1 GDNPDQG
8 GLRDPYN
15 KYDHMDMNKDGFI
28 NTVDIPEVAA
38 IFGPTMPPGVIVQG
52 DVGPAMKGSVG
63 WAHEEADG
71 TIGIPDDILGMAAQ
85 FGQNC

>member
-1 GDNPDQG
+1 
-8 GLRDPYN
+8 
-15 KYDHMDMNKDGFI
+15 MDLNKDGFI
-28 NTVDIPEVAA
+28 NLPDDILPLAEL
-38 IFGPTMPPGVIVQG
+38 FGPTEPPGVIVQG